1 MAQRY
6 RTGTAVSRCN
16 SASPKARRLRAG
28 RLRWRLLP
36 DGDPDMTR
44 ASNRLLLAALVLLS
58 ACASKPDGPVEELRP
73 KRAPPTSTAVEA
85 RGRSVYVYARSGKV
99 GGPAGPVTFSC
110 VVRYA
115 VVAERVTGHSIEG
128 C

>member
-1 MAQRY
+1 
-6 RTGTAVSRCN
+6 
-16 SASPKARRLRAG
+16 
-28 RLRWRLLP
+28 
-36 DGDPDMTR
+36 MTR

-58 ACASKPDGPVEELRP
+58 ACASKPGGPVARPAPSAPALPDQAAIDAKRRADFDRSLDVWHGAPVKELMA
-73 KRAPPTSTAVEA
+73 KLGPPTSTAVEA